1 LSPNLYFDARAAWG
15 QSDNSID
22 PLGVYTDNFS
32 TDRSLV
38 SAKLTGS
45 WAYGRLWFRPSAEI
59 AYFEETQFSYINE
72 LDFDI
77 PEQSVS
83 LSRVSV
89 GPEIGYPF
97 ALENG
102 SVLEPHVGVKGVWTL
117 GEYEGPALA
126 DNAGDDDAL
135 QVRLEMGAT
144 VTTPSGISMRASGAY
159 DGLGGDRFSAYE
171 GWASISIPLD

>member
-1 LSPNLYFDARAAWG
+1 
-15 QSDNSID
+15 
-22 PLGVYTDNFS
+22 
-32 TDRSLV
+32 
-38 SAKLTGS
+38 
-45 WAYGRLWFRPSAEI
+45 
-59 AYFEETQFSYINE
+59 
-72 LDFDI
+72 
-77 PEQSVS
+77 
-83 LSRVSV
+83 VSV